1 MSRTQGKVYLIGA
14 GPGDPGL
21 LTVRGA
27 RLLHKADA
35 VVYDGLVNP
44 LLLENLHAEKWNVSK
59 SFASGSRRH
68 GTDQGKINRLLVRLA
83 RQGKTVARLKGGDPF
98 IFGRGG
104 EEASC
109 LKKYGISFEVVPGVS
124 AAASVPAYAG
134 IPVTDRRFASS
145 VTLVTCH
152 EDPAKG
158 KSEINWR
165 ALAELGG
172 TLVFFMGLKNIE
184 SVIGRLILEGRRSTT
199 PCCVIEWGT
208 LPKQRV
214 IEGTLKTIAGRVA
227 RAGLRSPA
235 LTVVGETAAL
245 RGELG
250 WFEQKSLFAKKIIVT
265 RPESQNAELSCLL
278 RERGAE
284 VIECP
289 AIQILPP
296 KNILALDRALRDL
309 APFDWILFTSV
320 NSAGFFFK
328 RLKALKKDA
337 RALRGVKIGAVGETT
352 ARFLAGHGL
361 CADLIPGEFHTRAL
375 VAALLKKKWVRGKH
389 FLLPRTDIAP
399 PFLKQALEKAGGR
412 VTAVAAYRT
421 VRDVRKIARLREA
434 IQAGAPDFVLLTSA
448 STARHFFTALPGTL
462 RAKIRRQLVSIGPA
476 TTEALRL
483 LGLRPLLEAREHT
496 AEGLVRALE
505 DWNVS
510 KKHSPSFILPR
521 RRGRRE

>member
-1 MSRTQGKVYLIGA
+1 MKRAGGKVYLIGA

-27 RLLHKADA
+27 RLLQKSDA

-44 LLLENLHAEKWNVSK
+44 GLLENLTAEKWNVSK

-68 GTDQGKINRLLVRLA
+68 GTDQGKINRLLVKLA
-83 RQGKTVARLKGGDPF
+83 WQGKTVARLKGGDPF

-109 LKKYGISFEVVPGVS
+109 LKKNGITFEVVPGVS

-184 SVIGRLILEGRRSTT
+184 SVIGKLILEGRASST

-208 LPKQRV
+208 LPRQRV
-214 IEGTLKTIAGRVA
+214 VEGTLKTIAARVA
-227 RAGLRSPA
+227 RAELRSPA

-245 RGELG
+245 RAELG
-250 WFEQKSLFAKKIIVT
+250 WFEQKTLFAKKIIVT
-265 RPESQNAELSCLL
+265 RPENQNAELSCLL

-289 AIQILPP
+289 AIRILPP
-296 KNILALDRALRDL
+296 KNVSALDRVLRDL
-309 APFDWILFTSV
+309 TPFDWILFTSV
-320 NSAGFFFK
+320 NSADFFLK
-328 RLKALKKDA
+328 RLRTLKKDS
-337 RALRGVKIGAVGETT
+337 RALSRVKIGAVGETT

-361 CADLIPGEFHTRAL
+361 RADLIPGEFHTRAL
-375 VAALLKKKWVRGKH
+375 VQALLKKQAIRGKH

-412 VTAVAAYRT
+412 VTAVTAYRT
-421 VRDVRKIARLREA
+421 VRDARKLTGLREA
-434 IQAGAPDFVLLTSA
+434 VRAGEPDFVLLTSA
-448 STARHFFTALPGTL
+448 STARHFFNALPRPL
-462 RAKIRRQLVSIGPA
+462 RAKIRRKLVSIGPA
-476 TTEALRL
+476 TTEALQQ
-483 LGLRPLLEAREHT
+483 LGLKPLLQAREHT
-496 AEGLVRALE
+496 VEGLVRALE
-505 DWNVS
+505 AFTA
-510 KKHSPSFILPR
+510 KQRK
-521 RRGRRE
+521 